1 MTINSTQ
8 FRQIMRRYPT
18 GVTVL
23 TVRTGEHIHGM
34 TANSFTSVSL
44 DPTLVLVCINNK
56 NVTHQLVTRAGTFA
70 LNILSEHQIHL
81 AQRFAHQVEQ
91 PANPFADIA
100 YHTGITGAPLFDDSV
115 AYLDCKVVAAHPAG
129 DHTIFIGEVQ
139 MAEFGNARDVN
150 PLMWLDGKYT
160 LLSMPELKT
169 MMLVPHLL

>member
-1 MTINSTQ
+1 MNAHL
-8 FRQIMRRYPT
+8 FRQVMRRYPT

-23 TVRTGEHIHGM
+23 TVRDGDHIHGM

-56 NVTHQLVTRAGTFA
+56 NATHQLVTRAGAFA
-70 LNILSEHQIHL
+70 LNILSEQQAHL

-100 YHTGITGAPLFDDSV
+100 YHAGITGAPIFEDSV
-115 AYLDCKVVAAHPAG
+115 AFLDCHVVAAHPAG

-139 MAEFGNARDVN
+139 SAGFGNARNAN
-150 PLMWLDGKYT
+150 PLVWLDGKYT
-160 LLSMPELKT
+160 SLHSIELKNVLLT
-169 MMLVPHLL
+169 PHLL

>member
-1 MTINSTQ
+1 MTINANF

-23 TVRTGEHIHGM
+23 TVRDGDDIHGM

-56 NVTHQLVTRAGTFA
+56 NATHQWVTRAGTFA

-91 PANPFADIA
+91 PTDPFADIA
-100 YHTGITGAPLFDDSV
+100 YHTAITGAPIFDDSV
-115 AYLDCKVVAAHPAG
+115 AYLDCKVVAAYPAG

-139 MAEFGNARDVN
+139 SAGLGNARNAN
-150 PLMWLDGKYT
+150 PLIWLNGKYT
-160 LLSMPELKT
+160 SLNSIELKNVLLT
-169 MMLVPHLL
+169 PHLL